1 MLDPDPV
8 RLRPD
13 PKLCISVLEVLLEIE
28 RNIEGNVSSTIGLI
42 LYDNAVHISTILN
55 ITYYKIM
62 LFLMIYL
69 TIPGKLGTLCS
80 VTSGLFSSSSTCDR
94 T

>member
-1 MLDPDPV
+1 MDFSKKSYPDPV

-55 ITYYKIM
+55 ITYLIQYTYID
-62 LFLMIYL
+62 LI
-69 TIPGKLGTLCS
+69 
-80 VTSGLFSSSSTCDR
+80 SGSLQSFIH
-94 T
+94 